1 MKHIQ
6 EVISLV
12 LETTDN
18 GQFHFEISMNI
29 YCGIQLKLLSSLAFK
44 LHNLTLM
51 LVSYKEQCH
60 SEGRDH
66 CLLFKPER
74 ISLLAG
80 QGNGTFQGMVTDPGM
95 LSNFLVIS
103 TFPVLPVACCSRLTI
118 REIKKYDFEACS
130 AYLCVS
136 FFF

>member
-1 MKHIQ
+1 MKHVQ

-12 LETTDN
+12 LETADK
-18 GQFHFEISMNI
+18 GQFHFEISVNI
-29 YCGIQLKLLSSLAFK
+29 YCGIQLKFLSSLAFE

-66 CLLFKPER
+66 CLLLKPGG

-80 QGNGTFQGMVTDPGM
+80 QGNGTF
-95 LSNFLVIS
+95 LYCL
-103 TFPVLPVACCSRLTI
+103 
-118 REIKKYDFEACS
+118 
-130 AYLCVS
+130 
-136 FFF
+136 